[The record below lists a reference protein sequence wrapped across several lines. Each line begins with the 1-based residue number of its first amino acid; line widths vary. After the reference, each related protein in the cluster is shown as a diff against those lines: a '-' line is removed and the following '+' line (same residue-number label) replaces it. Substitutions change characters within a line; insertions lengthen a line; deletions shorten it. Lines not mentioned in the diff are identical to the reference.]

1 MRLGLLNPKNFV
13 ESGGGGGFKEGIRKV
28 TAAAFKVDH
37 QEFEGSAP
45 RPPVVALVLTCERL
59 DDDLDPMV
67 DDATGEA
74 IIETLKFPLGGKS
87 LSKIHPA
94 EATGPEDDEP
104 EDLGVEVNTEG
115 PTLFVVDQKWQLD
128 PRSGCAHLMAS
139 LSTKLKEGF
148 LDNVWAPNFVG
159 LVAFFK
165 TVPDEA
171 VKIAGKDGV
180 ERPVNYKVVDKV
192 ITAPYDGKTSKKGK
206 GVDFAAKNAENK
218 AAKAAKAPKEASP
231 EETLL
236 IGILKQ
242 IAEDMAGETL
252 TIKALGTMVS
262 SALNKSGNTKQLVPV
277 QTVLKSEGWLAK
289 NGEKA
294 GLSVDEDDKTVTFE
308 GGE

>member
-13 ESGGGGGFKEGIRKV
+13 ESGGSGFKEGIRKV
-28 TAAAFKVDH
+28 ISAAFKVDH

-45 RPPVVALVLTCERL
+45 RAPVVALVLTCERL

-74 IIETLKFPLGGKS
+74 IVETLKFPLGGKS

-115 PTLFVVDQKWQLD
+115 PTLYVVDQKWQLD

-139 LSTKLKEGF
+139 LSNKLKEGF

-165 TVPDEA
+165 AVPDEA

-192 ITAPYDGKTSKKGK
+192 ITAPYDGKGK
-206 GVDFAAKNAENK
+206 GK
-218 AAKAAKAPKEASP
+218 AAKGVGKAAAAEAVIEPKAGKAKKEASP
-231 EETLL
+231 EETTLL
-236 IGILKQ
+236 GILKG

-262 SALNKSGNTKQLVPV
+262 SALNKSGNTKLLVPV

-289 NGEKA
+289 NGEKV

>member
-28 TAAAFKVDH
+28 VNSVFKVDH
-37 QEFEGSAP
+37 QEFEGAAP
-45 RPPVVALVLTCERL
+45 RPPVVALVWTCERL

-67 DDATGEA
+67 DEATSEA
-74 IIETLKFPLGGKS
+74 MVETLKFPLGGKS

-115 PTLFVVDQKWQLD
+115 PTLFVIDDKWQLD

-139 LSTKLKEGF
+139 LSTKLKDGY

-159 LVAFFK
+159 LVAFMK
-165 TVPDEA
+165 AVPDES
-171 VKIAGKDGV
+171 VKIAGRDGV

-192 ITAPYDGKTSKKGK
+192 LTAPYDGKGKKEKKGVIK
-206 GVDFAAKNAENK
+206 PEAAAEPK
-218 AAKAAKAPKEASP
+218 AGKVKKEASA

-236 IGILKQ
+236 IDILKG
-242 IAEDMAGETL
+242 IAGDMAGETL

-262 SALNKSGNTKQLVPV
+262 SALNKGGNTKQLVPV

-289 NGEKA
+289 NGAKV

>member
-13 ESGGGGGFKEGIRKV
+13 ESGGSGFKEGIRKV
-28 TAAAFKVDH
+28 VGAAFKVDH
-37 QEFEGSAP
+37 QEFEGAAP
-45 RPPVVALVLTCERL
+45 RAPVVALVLTCERL

-67 DDATGEA
+67 DEATGETMV
-74 IIETLKFPLGGKS
+74 EPLKFPLGGKS

-139 LSTKLKEGF
+139 LVGKLKEGF

-192 ITAPYDGKTSKKGK
+192 ITAPYDGKGKGK
-206 GVDFAAKNAENK
+206 GKTAGAAKTEAAATESK
-218 AAKAAKAPKEASP
+218 AGKAKKEASP

-236 IGILKQ
+236 LDILKG
-242 IAEDMAGETL
+242 IAGDMAGETL

-262 SALNKSGNTKQLVPV
+262 SALSKGGNTKQLVPV

-289 NGEKA
+289 NGEKV
-294 GLSVDEDDKTVTFE
+294 GLTVDEDDKTVTFE

>member
-1 MRLGLLNPKNFV
+1 MLNPKNFV
-13 ESGGGGGFKEGIRKV
+13 ESGGAGFKEGIRKV
-28 TAAAFKVDH
+28 VGACFKVDH

-45 RPPVVALVLTCERL
+45 RAPVVALVLTCERL
-59 DDDLDPMV
+59 DDDLDPMI
-67 DDATGEA
+67 DDATGKA
-74 IIETLKFPLGGKS
+74 IVETLKFPLGGKS

-139 LSTKLKEGF
+139 LATKLKDGF

-165 TVPDEA
+165 AVPDEN
-171 VKIAGKDGV
+171 VKIAGRDGV

-192 ITAPYDGKTSKKGK
+192 ITAPYDGKGKKAK
-206 GVDFAAKNAENK
+206 GTPAAEPK
-218 AAKAAKAPKEASP
+218 AAGKKAKEASA
-231 EETLL
+231 EETKLVA
-236 IGILKQ
+236 ILKG
-242 IAEDMAGETL
+242 IAAGMAGETL

-262 SALNKSGNTKQLVPV
+262 SALNKGGDTKLLVPV

-289 NGEKA
+289 NA
-294 GLSVDEDDKTVTFE
+294 DALGLSVDEDDKTVTFE

>member
-28 TAAAFKVDH
+28 VNSMFKVDH
-37 QEFEGSAP
+37 QEFEGAAP
-45 RPPVVALVLTCERL
+45 RPPVVALVWTCERL

-67 DDATGEA
+67 DEATGEA
-74 IIETLKFPLGGKS
+74 MVETLKFPLGGKS

-104 EDLGVEVNTEG
+104 EDAGVEVNTEG
-115 PTLFVVDQKWQLD
+115 PTLFVVDPKWQLD

-139 LSTKLKEGF
+139 LAGKLKEGF
-148 LDNVWAPNFVG
+148 LDNVWAPNFIG
-159 LVAFFK
+159 LVAFLK
-165 TVPDEA
+165 AVPDEA
-171 VKIAGKDGV
+171 VKIAGRDGV

-192 ITAPYDGKTSKKGK
+192 ITAPYDGKKGK
-206 GVDFAAKNAENK
+206 GKVAAPPAAAEPKGKDK
-218 AAKAAKAPKEASP
+218 AKGKEASP
-231 EETLL
+231 EETKLL
-236 IGILKQ
+236 TILKG
-242 IAEDMAGETL
+242 IAADMAGETL

-262 SALNKSGNTKQLVPV
+262 SALNKGGDTKMLVPV

-289 NGEKA
+289 NGEKV
-294 GLSVDEDDKTVTFE
+294 GLTVDEDDKTVTFE